1 MKHESTS
8 SLLYFKPTLSDRF
21 VLGQRTQCIFFI
33 NAQTKTKALI
43 KSHDQ
48 FPAQALPCSWLK
60 P

>member
-1 MKHESTS
+1 MKHESPS

-21 VLGQRTQCIFFI
+21 VLEERTQCIFFI

-48 FPAQALPCSWLK
+48 FPAQALPCSWRK